1 MRALVFAHD
10 FPSSDNPQSG
20 VFFLRQAHAL
30 KTIGFEIRVIR
41 VVPHA
46 PPFGKHWAKYRRVP
60 RHYEYEGVEVR
71 TLRAF
76 MPPRNLGCA
85 FVAKQL
91 RPALLR
97 EIVDFNAD
105 YVHVHTL
112 IPMAAYA
119 IDLPVPVVVTAHGR
133 DAYENPW
140 RRTDLE
146 RAARAALASA
156 TAVVCVSDFV
166 RNHVRRLGREDASVV
181 YNGADERVFMPGDRR
196 AARARLGLPDDTPI
210 VAFAGNLLRAKGVLD
225 LLCATKRLEDLNP
238 LLVFAGDGPERAA
251 IEEARNGRRIR
262 LMGVVTQ
269 RQIADVFTAAD
280 VVVLPSYREGLPAT
294 VCEAM
299 ASGRAVVATR
309 VGGIPEIVE
318 SGRTGKLIE
327 PGNVD
332 ELTDAL
338 RYVLSDHAERIRIE
352 CAAAAFAS
360 EHLTWRHNA
369 EAYAQII
376 EGFHKTN
383 RGAMIRCSS

>member
-10 FPSSDNPQSG
+10 FPSSENPQAG
-20 VFFLRQAHAL
+20 VFFLRQIHAL
-30 KTIGFEIRVIR
+30 ENIGFKIRVVR

-46 PPFGKHWAKYRRVP
+46 PPFGGRWSNYRRVP
-60 RHYEYEGVEVR
+60 QRYEYEGVQVR

-76 MPPRNLGCA
+76 VPPRNLGCA

-97 EIVDFNAD
+97 EIAEWNAD

-119 IDLPVPVVVTAHGR
+119 IDLPVPVVLTAHGR
-133 DAYENPW
+133 DTYENPW
-140 RRTDLE
+140 RRPGLE
-146 RAARAALASA
+146 AAAREALASA

-166 RNHVRRLGREDASVV
+166 RTHVKRLGRDDAFVV
-181 YNGADERVFMPGDRR
+181 YNGADERVFRPRDRR
-196 AARARLGLPDDTPI
+196 VARERLRLSHTAPVI
-210 VAFAGNLLRAKGVLD
+210 AFAGNLLRAKGVLD
-225 LLCATKRLEDLNP
+225 LLEAAKRLGDLKP
-238 LLVFAGDGPERAA
+238 TLVFAGDGPERIA
-251 IEEARNGRRIR
+251 IEEARTDLQIQ
-262 LMGVVTQ
+262 LMGIVTQ

-327 PGNVD
+327 PGDVGA
-332 ELTDAL
+332 LTDAL
-338 RYVLSDHAERIRIE
+338 RYLLRDHAERIRME
-352 CAAAAFAS
+352 CAAASFAS

-376 EGFHKTN
+376 EGFRKTN
-383 RGAMIRCSS
+383 TAAMTHCSS